1 MESLDTMHKIKK
13 SKWHVTEIYRLW
25 SEIRKHTL
33 RMQDACYAYTVTD
46 HIPCR
51 LSAKGHKE
59 QIDRLRG
66 KLYRALKF
74 CPKEFPR
81 GYWSL
86 PKPVPEE
93 EIWPVSW
100 GLMCNS
106 MMLAGKDSW
115 NCYPY

>member
-1 MESLDTMHKIKK
+1 MESLDTMHKIKT
-13 SKWHVTEIYRLW
+13 KWHVTEIYRLW

-46 HIPCR
+46 HMQYK

-74 CPKEFPR
+74 CPKEFPS

-86 PKPVPEE
+86 PRPVPEL
-93 EIWPVSW
+93 EINPVVW
-100 GLMCNS
+100 GAMCFA
-106 MMLAGKDSW
+106 MTRAGNTVWDR
-115 NCYPY
+115 YHY